1 MAVTPRY
8 GQQGTYNTTVGVRLD
23 IDDAIVI
30 LPVWDVPLQRYI
42 GSEGTNSVKVEWLE
56 EDLTQSTV
64 TVATS
69 GVSGTA
75 SPWTLTL
82 ATDQAQFVR
91 PGDLLHLV
99 GAAYDRQFRVT
110 SIDTGANT
118 IVVTSFAGTTN
129 SNDPLDADVFEIIG
143 QYRNEG
149 SDPEE
154 ARSVERTTNYN
165 YTQIGQEKVE
175 VTRTQQGR
183 DMYGV
188 TDPYGHEVSKKFKEL
203 AIRFERSLVNGYR
216 AISGDAKQRSLG
228 GLLFYITTNTASNT
242 AANAKAAINELVRDA
257 YTAGGNPDT
266 LMVSPAVKAAISANI
281 DPTLRRT
288 DRTDRVAGY
297 VVDTVLT
304 DFNEINIVANRHFPT
319 TKGVLMQR
327 EFIKRRPFDPYFHE
341 LLAKTGDADEG
352 HIVGEQ
358 SLEVK
363 NEKAHGVLT
372 LTDAS

>member
-1 MAVTPRY
+1 MATPRY
-8 GQQGTYNTTVGVRLD
+8 GQQGTYNTTIGVRLD

-30 LPVWDVPLQRYI
+30 LPVWDVPLQRYV
-42 GSEGTNSVKVEWLE
+42 GSDGTNSIKVEWLE

-64 TVATS
+64 TIAAG
-69 GVSGTA
+69 GVSGTT

-82 ATDQAQFVR
+82 ATDEAKFIR
-91 PGDLLHLV
+91 PGDLLHLI

-110 SIDTGANT
+110 SIDTAANT
-118 IVVTSFAGTTN
+118 IVVTSFAATTD
-129 SNDPLDADVFEIIG
+129 SNDPVAADVYEIIG

-154 ARSVERTTNYN
+154 ARSVERATKFN

-183 DMYGV
+183 AMYGV
-188 TDPYGHEVSKKFKEL
+188 TDPYGHEVGKKFKEL
-203 AIRFERSLVNGYR
+203 AIRFERSLVSGYR
-216 AISGDAKQRSLG
+216 AISSDSKQRSLG
-228 GLLFYITTNTASNT
+228 GLLFYITTNSVSDVK
-242 AANAKAAINELVRDA
+242 ANAKAAINSLVRKSYEKGA
-257 YTAGGNPDT
+257 APDT

-288 DRTDRVAGY
+288 DREDRVAGY

-304 DFNEINIVANRHFPT
+304 DFNTINIVANRHFPT
-319 TKGVLMQR
+319 TKGVLLQR
-327 EFIKRRPFDPYFHE
+327 EFVKRRPFDPYFHE
-341 LLAKTGDADEG
+341 LLAKSGDADEG

-358 SLEVK
+358 ALEVK
-363 NEKAHGVLT
+363 NEQAHGVLT
-372 LTDAS
+372 LTDAT